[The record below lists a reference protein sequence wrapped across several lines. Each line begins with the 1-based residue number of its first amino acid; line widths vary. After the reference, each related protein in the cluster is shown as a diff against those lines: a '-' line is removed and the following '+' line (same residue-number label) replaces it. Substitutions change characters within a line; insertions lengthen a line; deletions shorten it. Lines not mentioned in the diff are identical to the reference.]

1 MPDSGGILYIKAQ
14 NARLISW
21 AAVVPANGT
30 AGYVNGGLLMLRA
43 LTAGAP
49 KLYINT
55 GTNLACQFEELGEVS
70 NSFGATGII
79 ADVVAEFTAA
89 HGVLVDSVLCKDGQV
104 QGTACILTNTI
115 SEFTAAAGVTIDA
128 ALIKDGQVQGTA
140 CILTNTISEFTAA
153 AGVTIDAA
161 LIKDGQLQG
170 TACILTNTISEFTA
184 AAGVTIDA
192 ALIKDGQLQGTAPL
206 LCDTIS
212 EFNANT
218 GVTVDGVLFK
228 DGQVTTNTIN
238 ISDNSSTAFRLMEN
252 ANAVLVVNS
261 SNSAE
266 VLTSNYRFACR
277 ATASLAAAGNSQGTA
292 ASIDASKWL
301 TRISSSTAGSAEAVV
316 LPTAATIG
324 DEYYV
329 FNDTVNTIKLFPGS
343 SCAINAVATN
353 GSINVTTK
361 RGAWCVAISG
371 TQWSVIFD

>member
-21 AAVVPANGT
+21 ASVVPANGT
-30 AGYVNGGLLMLRA
+30 AGYVNGGQLMLRA

-55 GTNLACQFEELGEVS
+55 GTHLACQFEELGEVS

-115 SEFTAAAGVTIDA
+115 G
-128 ALIKDGQVQGTA
+128 
-140 CILTNTISEFTAA
+140 EFTAA

-238 ISDNSSTAFRLMEN
+238 IADNSATAFRLMEN
-252 ANAVLVVNS
+252 ANPVLVVNS
-261 SNSAE
+261 TNSQE
-266 VLTSNYRFACR
+266 TLTSNYRFACR
-277 ATASLAAAGNSQGTA
+277 ATASLAAAGTTQGTA

-324 DEYYV
+324 DEYYI
-329 FNDTVNTIKLFPGS
+329 FNDTANTIKLFPGS